1 MTGNEPITVLLAD
14 DHPIVRYSLRQALE
28 EDPQLKV
35 IGEASDGRE
44 ALRLV
49 NSLEPDVLLLDLE
62 MPEMSGVEV
71 VEELELAETQT
82 RTLVISGHADERY
95 LNHLISLG
103 IEGYLLK
110 EETPDVF
117 IEAIKGIHQ
126 GQGGWYSRPVMRQ
139 MAVVYSQ
146 ELQEER
152 RLTPRQKLVLESVA
166 KGKTNNEVG
175 YLLGVSEKTIEKHL
189 GEIIKK
195 LGVATRV
202 EAVVLAIRNQW
213 IVVEH

>member
-1 MTGNEPITVLLAD
+1 MLGNEVIRVLLAD
-14 DHPIVRYSLRQALE
+14 DHPIVRYSLRQVLE

-35 IGEASDGRE
+35 IGEAGDGRE

-49 NSLEPDVLLLDLE
+49 KSLEPDVLLLDLE
-62 MPEMSGVEV
+62 MPDMSGVDV
-71 VEELELAETQT
+71 VEEMELAETQT
-82 RTLVISGHADERY
+82 RTLVISGYADEGYVNR
-95 LNHLISLG
+95 LISLG

-110 EETPDVF
+110 EESPDVF

-126 GQGGWYSRPVMRQ
+126 GESGWYSQAIMHQ
-139 MAVVYSQ
+139 MATQ
-146 ELQEER
+146 FTQRPQEECH
-152 RLTPRQKLVLESVA
+152 LTLRQKQVLELVA
-166 KGKTNNEVG
+166 KGKTNHEVG
-175 YLLGVSEKTIEKHL
+175 YLLGVNEKTIEKHL
-189 GEIIKK
+189 GDIIRK